1 MLTLR
6 HTIMKFQNTRDD
18 SKKKKKTSKISQ
30 KEKIFYIQK
39 IMNEKQKNRPL
50 SIHTR
55 S

>member
-18 SKKKKKTSKISQ
+18 SKKKKTSKISQ